1 MYRTMRDDKANHTP
15 PPSSSALSCCVEL
28 SQNSIGRIAGA
39 DRVEGRRNGENG
51 LLRVKKLYYFAI
63 VIISLYPIQLF
74 LIFFFFSS
82 SYIIRPCYDVSI

>member
-1 MYRTMRDDKANHTP
+1 MYRTMRDDKANRTL
-15 PPSSSALSCCVEL
+15 PPSSSALSGCVEL

-51 LLRVKKLYYFAI
+51 LLQVKKLYYFAI

-74 LIFFFFSS
+74 LIFFLLLFLYHSS
-82 SYIIRPCYDVSI
+82 LL